1 MGIKKYQVMDTKKL
15 SITKIQHVGIP
26 TINLNKSQEFYESLG
41 FTNVMSSNFEH
52 DGSQG
57 KAVMMKSGEI
67 LMEIY
72 QLPESELDMIRQR
85 KNGIIDH
92 IAFDVEDID
101 QAFYYLKGNGYMVIE
116 DTPVY
121 LPFWKNGCRYF
132 TVLGPDGERIE
143 FNQILDEL

>member
-132 TVLGPDGERIE
+132 TILGPDGERIE

>member
-1 MGIKKYQVMDTKKL
+1 MDTKKL

-132 TVLGPDGERIE
+132 TILGPDGERIE